1 VASKKPQNKL
11 SGRSSDAWIVAI
23 GLFKLCKA
31 LALLMVGI
39 GMLKLLHRDV
49 ASVVTHWV
57 EELRLDPDNYYIH
70 RGLSRVFRITPKQL
84 KELSA
89 GTFIYAGVYLTEGVG
104 LVMRKH
110 WAEYLTTIS
119 TALFI
124 PLEVYELYHR
134 YTWPR
139 LGFLL
144 VNVAIVWYLAVRIKR
159 N

>member
-1 VASKKPQNKL
+1 VPSKTQR
-11 SGRSSDAWIVAI
+11 RSSAHSSDGWIIAI
-23 GLFKLCKA
+23 GLFKLCKT
-31 LALLMVGI
+31 LALLLAGI
-39 GMLKLLHRDV
+39 GILKLMHRDV

-57 EELRLDPDNYYIH
+57 EQLRLDPDNYYIH
-70 RGLSRVFRITPKQL
+70 KGLARVFRVTPKQL
-84 KELSA
+84 KELSV
-89 GTFIYAGVYLTEGVG
+89 GTFIYAGLYLTEGVG

-159 N
+159 I

>member
-1 VASKKPQNKL
+1 VPSKTQR
-11 SGRSSDAWIVAI
+11 RSSDIWIIAI

-31 LALLMVGI
+31 IALLVAGI
-39 GMLKLLHRDV
+39 GILKLLHRDV

-70 RGLSRVFRITPKQL
+70 RGLARVFRITPRQL
-84 KELSA
+84 KELSV
-89 GTFIYAGVYLTEGVG
+89 GTFIYAGLYLTEGVG

-134 YTWPR
+134 FTWLR

-144 VNVAIVWYLAVRIKR
+144 INAAIVWYLAARIR
-159 N
+159 RR